1 MLGSGHNATLIIS
14 NDDMKDAL
22 KIIKSLE
29 DSGLLSEGVS
39 ETIKN
44 EAKKED
50 FLIITKRRIF

>member
-1 MLGSGHNATLIIS
+1 
-14 NDDMKDAL
+14 MKDAL